1 MSYLIQSVFLT
12 ELHTL
17 LPAIVSFEQ
26 ICSNPS
32 ELYQLV
38 FLQTLSKR
46 NVVKVVISIYRSPK
60 GLSQEQ
66 QKLLTSSKMQLFS
79 IHLSS
84 LFAILRR

>member
-38 FLQTLSKR
+38 LLQTLSKR

-79 IHLSS
+79 IYLSS
-84 LFAILRR
+84 LFAILR